1 MSFPLVFERSKT
13 GRRGYRFPEEES
25 AKKGSSILGERFSRK
40 NDPCL
45 PELSEVDVVRHYT
58 NLSKRNYGVDLGFYP
73 LGSCT
78 MKYNPKINEDTASF
92 RGFSN
97 VHPLQPETT
106 VQGTLSLM
114 HTLLELLCEI
124 TGMEW
129 GTLQPFA
136 GAHGEFTGMK
146 LFRAYF
152 DKNNDSKRKN
162 ILVPDSAHGTNP
174 ASAHISGFSVV
185 EVASNTEGMVDVE
198 TLKEHL
204 NDELA
209 GIMLTNPNTL
219 GIFEKDIAEIASL
232 VHEAGGLLYYDGA
245 NLNPILGRV
254 RPGDMGFD
262 VVHLNLHKT
271 FSTPHGGGGPGAGP
285 ILVGKKLK
293 PFLPVPDIVFKDG
306 EYRWNYDLPDTIG
319 RISGF
324 YGNIA
329 VLVRAFTYILI
340 MGKEGLEKVG
350 EYSVLNA
357 NYLKEKLKAYYDLL
371 YPGICKHEFVL
382 SAKSLKSSYGITAI
396 DVAKRLLDFGVHP
409 PTIYF
414 PLIVPEAMMIEP
426 TETESRETLDN
437 FVGILETI
445 YKEASENGEL
455 LHEAPHNTPVR
466 RVDEVKAAKQPVLR
480 WSAPGG

>member
-13 GRRGYRFPEEES
+13 GRRGYRFPGEES
-25 AKKGSSILGERFSRK
+25 VKESNSVLGEKFSRK
-40 NDPCL
+40 QPL
-45 PELSEVDVVRHYT
+45 GVPELSEVDVVRHYT

-92 RGFSN
+92 QGFSSI
-97 VHPLQPETT
+97 HPLQPEST
-106 VQGTLSLM
+106 VQGTLGIM
-114 HTLLELLCEI
+114 HSLLELLCEI

-152 DKNNDSKRKN
+152 DKKNDADRKN

-185 EVASNTEGMVDVE
+185 EVASNSEGMVDVE

-285 ILVGKKLK
+285 VLVGKKLK
-293 PFLPVPDIVFKDG
+293 PFLPAPDIIFKDG
-306 EYRWNYDLPDTIG
+306 EYRWDYDLPDTIG

-324 YGNIA
+324 YGNIG
-329 VLVRAFTYILI
+329 VLIRAFTYILV